1 MLKYSLAFSLPF
13 LRLMVVGALGVG
25 GTAAMANEEMVVV
38 EEAPQTH
45 DADFVMT
52 RKKQPLERALS
63 QVERH
68 FGVSINY
75 PLPLIKGY
83 QVRTA
88 FRARTAADAVGVLLM
103 GLPFV
108 YEVKG
113 EYITIAP
120 REVRRSRGA
129 IVLGRVVDEDRQ
141 PLSNVRVEI
150 FGLGAD
156 ERRQSGVLT
165 NEAGEFQIHT
175 TGLEESVLKVGAL
188 GRETQSIVLRHPEF
202 EVQVGTIILR
212 MADVALGEV
221 VVTPKELVARADR
234 EIIYPQKTV
243 ETAVDGVDL
252 IEQLRSPGSRL
263 LPTDVAL
270 TEETFAALNVR
281 INGRRAQL
289 FEVRALRFEDIIR
302 VEYLYQPGPSGAEP
316 YAINLV
322 TRPRPG
328 VAAGVDVRALCF
340 GDLNLGAFGRI
351 EGQHQTLS
359 LQYEGEQARWRQ
371 YAWDEQSPLRTVQT
385 QSSEA
390 YRHERHQLALHA
402 DFRPHERHHFRIT
415 LSDDWQRKAMPRL
428 VRMGT
433 TSSDTLTQRESSH
446 SPRLAVSYEGTA
458 ERNRRW
464 ETSVRAQHHH
474 ETNHRHF
481 RIEDAA
487 SAAFDRRIR
496 GFEVEVRA
504 AYHYK
509 WKRWESSFETQLE
522 NEDWRE
528 NRQTR
533 YAYHAWKTKLGL
545 QFASRRWTTHAALGA
560 EHVAWDGNA
569 HLLLHPAFGLRFKPS
584 ETLALWSQWQERA
597 VAPTLAQRSALPLP
611 LDPYRQSLGQVNLRP
626 QRDWTAALGAEVR
639 KKPWSASAGVE
650 YTTARAPIGQY
661 LETAGRYRWQN
672 GRSSSDVSPFLAF
685 DLSLWQQ
692 FLRWRSRYA
701 FHHLTA
707 DAFSTHYHH
716 LESEVSG
723 RAGRWQYG
731 LSLTTERRSLQGERE
746 QRTALSQQTY
756 LRYARASWTLGA
768 TFRPTQSRE
777 EILWRNS
784 LDGGRKLRILP
795 DVQPQILLTFQ
806 WRLAVAPE

>member
-1 MLKYSLAFSLPF
+1 
-13 LRLMVVGALGVG
+13 MVVGALGVG

-88 FRARTAADAVGVLLM
+88 FRAHTAADAVGVLLM

-150 FGLGAD
+150 FGLGKD

-165 NEAGEFQIHT
+165 NEAGEFQLHT
-175 TGLEESVLKVGAL
+175 MGLEESVLKVSAL
-188 GRETQSIVLRHPEF
+188 GRETRSIVLRNPDF
-202 EVQVGTIILR
+202 ELQVGTIILSVT
-212 MADVALGEV
+212 DIPLGEV
-221 VVTPKELVARADR
+221 VVTPQELVARADR

-270 TEETFAALNVR
+270 KEETFAALNVR

-316 YAINLV
+316 YAINLI

-328 VAAGVDVRALCF
+328 LAAGVDVRALCF

-390 YRHERHQLALHA
+390 YRHECHQLALHA

-446 SPRLAVSYEGTA
+446 SPRLVVSYEGTA
-458 ERNRRW
+458 ERNHRW
-464 ETSVRAQHHH
+464 ETTVSVQHPT
-474 ETNHRHF
+474 ETAHRYF
-481 RIEDAA
+481 RIEDVAA
-487 SAAFDRRIR
+487 VPFDRRVR
-496 GFEVEVRA
+496 GWEVEARA
-504 AYHYK
+504 AYQYQ
-509 WKRWESSFETQLE
+509 WKRWKTSLETNFHHEAL
-522 NEDWRE
+522 RE
-528 NRQTR
+528 NAQMRSAFQR
-533 YAYHAWKTKLGL
+533 WQAKFGVQY
-545 QFASRRWTTHAALGA
+545 ASRRWTTHAGLGA
-560 EHVAWDGNA
+560 VSTAWSGHDYF
-569 HLLLHPAFGLRFKPS
+569 LGLPTLALRYKPS
-584 ETLALWSQWQERA
+584 EAFAVWGQLQAQA
-597 VAPTLAQRSALPLP
+597 VAPTLDQRSPLVVP
-611 LDPYRQSLGQVNLRP
+611 LDPYRQSVGSLHLKP
-626 QRDWTAALGAEVR
+626 QRERTAAFGAEVTQGG
-639 KKPWSASAGVE
+639 WSASGGVE
-650 YTTARAPIGQY
+650 YATTHAPIGLF
-661 LETAGRYRWQN
+661 LEHQGQYRWQN
-672 GRSSSDVSPFLAF
+672 GGVASELSPFVAF
-685 DLSLWQQ
+685 DLALWKQV
-692 FLRWRSRYA
+692 LRWRSRYA
-701 FHHLTA
+701 FHRLTA
-707 DAFSTHYHH
+707 DALSTHYHH
-716 LESEVSG
+716 LDTELSG

-731 LSLTTERRSLQGERE
+731 VSLNTERRSLQGERE

-784 LDGGRKLRILP
+784 LDGGRTLRILP

>member
-1 MLKYSLAFSLPF
+1 MPKYCPDFSPAF
-13 LRLMVVGALGVG
+13 LRLLVVGALGVG
-25 GTAAMANEEMVVV
+25 ATVAMAHEEMMVV
-38 EEAPQTH
+38 EDAPQTH

-52 RKKQPLERALS
+52 HKKQPLERALS

-83 QVRTA
+83 QVKTA
-88 FRARTAADAVGVLLM
+88 FRARTATDAVGVLLM

-108 YEVKG
+108 YEAKG

-120 REVRRSRGA
+120 REVRLGRGTL
-129 IVLGRVVDEDRQ
+129 VLGRVVDEDRV
-141 PLSNVRVEI
+141 PLSGVRVEI
-150 FGLGAD
+150 FGLGED

-165 NEAGEFQIHT
+165 NEKGEFQIHT
-175 TGLEESVLKVGAL
+175 TGLAESVLKVSGL
-188 GRETQSIVLRHPEF
+188 GRETHSIVLRNPEF
-202 EVQVGTIILR
+202 ELQVGTILLP
-212 MADVALGEV
+212 MADIALGEV

-234 EIIYPQKTV
+234 EIVYPQKTV
-243 ETAVDGVDL
+243 ESAADGMDL

-322 TRPRPG
+322 THPRPG
-328 VAAGVDVRALCF
+328 LDAGVDLQTLCF
-340 GDLNLGAFGRI
+340 GDLNLSTFGRI

-359 LQYEGEQARWRQ
+359 FQYEGEQTRWSQ
-371 YAWDEQSPLRTVQT
+371 YLLDEQGPLRNLQT
-385 QSSEA
+385 QSSEP
-390 YRHERHQLALHA
+390 YRHELHQLAFHA
-402 DFRPHERHHFRIT
+402 DFRPHERHHWRVS
-415 LSDDWQRKAMPRL
+415 LSDDWQRKVMPRL

-433 TSSDTLTQRESSH
+433 TSSDSLTQGDYSH
-446 SPRLAVSYEGTA
+446 RPQFAVSYEGAA
-458 ERNRRW
+458 ERHHRW

-474 ETNHRHF
+474 ETTHRHF
-481 RIEDAA
+481 RSEDAA
-487 SAAFDRRIR
+487 SAPFDRRLQGSEI
-496 GFEVEVRA
+496 EARA

-509 WKRWESSFETQLE
+509 WKRWESSLETQFHNESFLE
-522 NEDWRE
+522 ND
-528 NRQTR
+528 QTR
-533 YAYHAWKTKLGL
+533 YHYHAWQTGLGL
-545 QFASRRWTTHAALGA
+545 QYSSRHWMTHAALGV
-560 EHVAWDGNA
+560 EHTAWDGNA
-569 HLLLHPAFGLRFKPS
+569 HLLLNPTLGLRYKPS
-584 ETLALWSQWQERA
+584 ETLALWSQLQERS
-597 VAPTLAQRSALPLP
+597 VAPTLEQRSPLPLP
-611 LDPYRQSLGQVNLRP
+611 LDPYRQSLGQANLRP
-626 QRDWTAALGAEVR
+626 QREWTAALGAELR
-639 KKPWSASAGVE
+639 KTSWSASTGVE
-650 YTTARAPIGQY
+650 YTTAHAPIGKY
-661 LETAGRYRWQN
+661 LEDVGKYRWQN

-685 DLSLWQQ
+685 DLALWQQ

-701 FHHLTA
+701 FHRLTA
-707 DAFSTHYHH
+707 DAFSTHYHYF
-716 LESEVSG
+716 ESELSG

-731 LSLTTERRSLQGERE
+731 ASLTTERRSLQGERE
-746 QRTALSQQTY
+746 QRIALSQQTY
-756 LRYARASWTLGA
+756 LRYARASWTIGV
-768 TFRPTQSRE
+768 TFRPTRSRE